1 MSATLSTSGDFSMR
15 KNIPDRDSATELAA
29 LAIGLIR
36 KIVREEVEAATP
48 TEFLS
53 TGEAA
58 ELARVAPGTIRR
70 GIREHR
76 LEQHR
81 VGREVRVKRAAVEAL
96 LRRDAK
102 PANIAEFTPEEQ
114 ARRDFGGV

>member
-1 MSATLSTSGDFSMR
+1 MTDLDQ
-15 KNIPDRDSATELAA
+15 A
-29 LAIGLIR
+29 LRETIR
-36 KIVREEVEAATP
+36 KIVREEVEAALADIATP

-70 GIREHR
+70 WIREHR

-81 VGREVRVKRAAVEAL
+81 AGREVRVKRADVEQL
-96 LRRDAK
+96 LRSGKR
-102 PANIAEFTPEEQ
+102 PANDLTPEQQ
-114 ARRDFGGV
+114 AERDFE